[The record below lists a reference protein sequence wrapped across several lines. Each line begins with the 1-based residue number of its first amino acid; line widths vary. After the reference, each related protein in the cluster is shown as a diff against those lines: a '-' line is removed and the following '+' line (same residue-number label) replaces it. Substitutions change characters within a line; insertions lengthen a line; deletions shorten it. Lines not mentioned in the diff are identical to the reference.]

1 MGAPERTLIK
11 PYLKY
16 RRTRAAANLNSGAAE
31 FPRAARA
38 ARRGAARAGGVGLG
52 WVGWGG
58 VGRVC
63 VFARVR
69 ACVRPPLC
77 VCACACV
84 CARVGARARD
94 EAFESAAL
102 TCTER
107 QSFPLLCVNVVGG
120 EYDFAHAKPLLTA
133 LQDKLPITEIATL
146 RTELRDCGYSVG
158 KLSCSLIHAIPNAIS
173 DFFAPAAGDAMMDAA
188 VNDIILKLG
197 RKAELLKSH
206 AIGTQSAIDGESSKA
221 RQGWQAGA
229 AKIALS
235 TGLDRRRSR

>member
-1 MGAPERTLIK
+1 MSLPNLLETPPRKGLQKGARGEIRRRAFGAPERTLIK

-38 ARRGAARAGGVGLG
+38 ARRGAARAGGVGVG

-107 QSFPLLCVNVVGG
+107 QSFP
-120 EYDFAHAKPLLTA
+120 H
-133 LQDKLPITEIATL
+133 
-146 RTELRDCGYSVG
+146 
-158 KLSCSLIHAIPNAIS
+158 
-173 DFFAPAAGDAMMDAA
+173 AAGSRGCAA
-188 VNDIILKLG
+188 G
-197 RKAELLKSH
+197 
-206 AIGTQSAIDGESSKA
+206 
-221 RQGWQAGA
+221 
-229 AKIALS
+229 
-235 TGLDRRRSR
+235 